1 MLKVLKLNN
10 KNSLKYLKLFL
21 DKRKSIQ
28 KNQTIAVSKII
39 KNVRKNGDKAVIN
52 YEKKFSK
59 IKTKSKKLIFS
70 NKEINKISKKTSS
83 KIKKSIN
90 LAFNRIKKFHSKQK
104 FASFSFKDKYKNVLS
119 YKYSPL
125 EKVGVYVP
133 GGTASYPS
141 TVLMNCIPAIV
152 AGVKKIYLTT
162 PSLNSKINPAVVYA
176 AKKCGVK
183 KIYKTGGAHTIAALA
198 YGTKKFEKVDK
209 IVGPGNAFVACAK
222 KEVFG
227 DVGIDMVAG
236 PSEVSIVADKFA
248 DPNLVAADLIAQA
261 EHDVNAQSILITNNK
276 NLIRLVNIS
285 LKKLLKKLPKKNIAS
300 KSLRNFGLAIFAS
313 NKKNILEAV
322 NTIAP
327 EHLELYTN
335 MNKEIIKGVKNA
347 GSIFI
352 GKFSPEAIGDYIAG
366 PNHVLP
372 TSGSARFSSGLSVND
387 FLKRHSL
394 IKITKTGIERLGSSV
409 INLAEHENL
418 DGHANSVKLRLNK
431 GKLIG

>member
-1 MLKVLKLNN
+1 MLKNLKYNQ
-10 KNSLKYLKLFL
+10 KNSLEILTAFL
-21 DKRKSIQ
+21 EKRKSIQ
-28 KNQTIAVSKII
+28 KNKIPAVNKII
-39 KNVRKNGDKAVIN
+39 RNVKKNGDKAVLR

-59 IKTKSKKLIFS
+59 IKTNTSKIFFSSKEVNKLSKKID
-70 NKEINKISKKTSS
+70 KKL
-83 KIKKSIN
+83 KKAID
-90 LAFNRIKKFHSKQK
+90 LAFNRIKKFHLKQK
-104 FASFSFKDKYKNVLS
+104 FSSFRFKDKYKNELS
-119 YKYSPL
+119 YRYSSI

-152 AGVKKIYLTT
+152 AGVKNLYLAT
-162 PSLNSKINPAVVYA
+162 PSLKSKINPGIVYA

-198 YGTKKFEKVDK
+198 YGTKKIEKVDK
-209 IVGPGNAFVACAK
+209 IVGPGNTFVACAK

-236 PSEVSIVADKFA
+236 PSEVSIVADKTA
-248 DPNLVAADLIAQA
+248 DPDLVAADLIAQA
-261 EHDVNAQSILITNNK
+261 EHDIYAQSILITDNE
-276 NLIRLVNIS
+276 NLISLVNLS
-285 LKKLLKKLPKKNIAS
+285 LKKQLKQLPKKKIAS
-300 KSLRNFGLAIFAS
+300 QSLRNFGLAILAK
-313 NKKNILEAV
+313 NKKKIPEII

-327 EHLELYTN
+327 EHLELCTSIN
-335 MNKEIIKGVKNA
+335 NKIIKEIKNA

-394 IKITKTGIERLGSSV
+394 IKITKTGIERLGPSV
-409 INLAEHENL
+409 INLAKHENL
-418 DGHANSVKLRLNK
+418 DGHANSVKLRLKKEN
-431 GKLIG
+431 

>member
-1 MLKVLKLNN
+1 MLKILKFDNN
-10 KNSLKYLKLFL
+10 KSLKNLKIFL

-28 KNQTIAVSKII
+28 KNQTSTVSKII
-39 KNVRKNGDKAVIN
+39 KNVKVNGDKAVLD

-59 IKTKSKKLIFS
+59 IKKVNTDKLLLT
-70 NKEINKISKKTSS
+70 NKEINKISKKIDF
-83 KIKKSIN
+83 KVKKSID
-90 LAFNRIKKFHSKQK
+90 LAYKRIKKFHSMQK
-104 FASFSFKDKYKNVLS
+104 FLPFTFKDKYKNVLS

-152 AGVKKIYLTT
+152 AGVKNIFLAT
-162 PSLNSKINPAVVYA
+162 PSLGSKINPAIVYA
-176 AKKCGVK
+176 AKKCKVK
-183 KIYKTGGAHTIAALA
+183 KIYKTGGAQTIAALA
-198 YGTKKFEKVDK
+198 YGTRKFEKVDK

-248 DPNLVAADLIAQA
+248 DPSLVAADLIAQA
-261 EHDVNAQSILITNNK
+261 EHDVNAQSILISNNK
-276 NLIRLVNIS
+276 NLIRLVNLS
-285 LKKLLKKLPKKNIAS
+285 LKQQLKQLPKKNIATR
-300 KSLRNFGLAIFAS
+300 SLKNFGLAIFAGS
-313 NKKNILEAV
+313 KKNILDAI

-327 EHLELYTN
+327 EHLELCTN

-352 GKFSPEAIGDYIAG
+352 GKFSPEAMGDYIAG

-387 FLKRHSL
+387 FLKRQSL

-409 INLAEHENL
+409 INLAKHENL
-418 DGHANSVKLRLNK
+418 DGHANSVKMRLKKKEN
-431 GKLIG
+431 

>member
-1 MLKVLKLNN
+1 MIKVFKYKN
-10 KNSLKYLKLFL
+10 KNSLKTLKKFL
-21 DKRKSIQ
+21 DKRKSVQ
-28 KNQTIAVSKII
+28 KNQTSIVSKII
-39 KNVRKNGDKAVIN
+39 KNVKKDGDKAVIK

-59 IKTKSKKLIFS
+59 VNTKSNKILFS
-70 NKEINKISKKTSS
+70 NKEINQILKKTESS
-83 KIKKSIN
+83 LKKSID

-104 FASFSFKDKYKNVLS
+104 FSSFTIKDKYKNILS
-119 YKYSPL
+119 YKYSSL

-141 TVLMNCIPAIV
+141 TVLMNCIPAMV
-152 AGVKKIYLTT
+152 AGVKNIYLTT
-162 PSLNSKINPAVVYA
+162 PALDSKINPAIVYA

-183 KIYKTGGAHTIAALA
+183 KIYRTGGAHTIAAFA
-198 YGTKKFEKVDK
+198 YGTKKIEKVDK

-236 PSEVSIVADKFA
+236 PSEVTIVADMSA

-261 EHDVNAQSILITNNK
+261 EHDVNAQSILVTNNK
-276 NLIRLVNIS
+276 NIIRLVNAS
-285 LKKLLKKLPKKNIAS
+285 LKKQLIKLPKRKIAT
-300 KSLRNFGLAIFAS
+300 KSLKNFGLAILTNSKA
-313 NKKNILEAV
+313 NIIEII
-322 NTIAP
+322 NIIAP
-327 EHLELYTN
+327 EHLEICTS

-347 GSIFI
+347 GSIFL
-352 GKFSPEAIGDYIAG
+352 GKFSPEALGDYIAG

-387 FLKRHSL
+387 FLKRHSI

-409 INLAEHENL
+409 INLAKHENL
-418 DGHANSVKLRLNK
+418 DGHANSVKMRLKKEN
-431 GKLIG
+431 

>member
-1 MLKVLKLNN
+1 MIKILNFDKKNSLKVLKV
-10 KNSLKYLKLFL
+10 FL
-21 DKRKSIQ
+21 EKRKSIQ
-28 KNQTIAVSKII
+28 KNQTSIVSRII
-39 KNVRKNGDKAVIN
+39 KNVKKNGDKAVLN

-59 IKTKSKKLIFS
+59 INTKSNKILFS
-70 NKEINKISKKTSS
+70 NKEINMISKKTDFE
-83 KIKKSIN
+83 IKKSID
-90 LAFNRIKKFHSKQK
+90 LAFDRIKRFHSKQK
-104 FASFSFKDKYKNVLS
+104 FSSFSFQDKYKNQLA
-119 YKYSPL
+119 YKYSSI

-152 AGVKKIYLTT
+152 AGVKNIYLTT
-162 PSLNSKINPAVVYA
+162 PSLDSNINPAIVYA

-183 KIYKTGGAHTIAALA
+183 KIYKTGGAHSIAALA
-198 YGTKKFEKVDK
+198 YGTEKFEKVDK

-236 PSEVSIVADKFA
+236 PSEVSIVADKTA
-248 DPNLVAADLIAQA
+248 SPDLVAADLIAQA
-261 EHDVNAQSILITNNK
+261 EHDVYSQSILITNNK
-276 NLIRLVNIS
+276 NIIRLVNLS
-285 LKKLLKKLPKKNIAS
+285 LKKQLKTLPKKRIAS
-300 KSLRNFGLAIFAS
+300 QSLKNFGLAILVK
-313 NKKNILEAV
+313 NKKKIIEAV

-327 EHLELYTN
+327 EHLELFTN
-335 MNKEIIKGVKNA
+335 FNKELLKGVKNA

-352 GKFSPEAIGDYIAG
+352 GKFSPEAIGDYMAG

-387 FLKRHSL
+387 FLKRHSV

-409 INLAEHENL
+409 INLAKHENL
-418 DGHANSVKLRLNK
+418 DGHANSVKIRLK
-431 GKLIG
+431 KVK